1 MSPEELQ
8 VATNRVVGM
17 KETKK
22 ALEQGR
28 ATRVYVARDAE
39 EAVVRPVIELS
50 EEKSVPVVYVTS
62 MARLGRVCG
71 IAVGAATAAIAD

>member
-8 VATNRVVGM
+8 AAPKRVVGM

-22 ALEQGR
+22 ALEHDR
-28 ATRVYVARDAE
+28 AVRVYIACDAE

-50 EEKSVPVVYVTS
+50 EDKSVPVVYVDS
-62 MARLGRVCG
+62 MAQLGRVCG
-71 IAVGAATAAIAD
+71 IAVGAAAAAIAD